1 MMVSR
6 FRIFSIGIAVVSAL
20 GAFSA
25 SAHIVT
31 EEPWHPAP
39 AAYRTMLFMADL
51 EPIPWD
57 LLRAAYEEPHIASEI
72 ERPARIFFKSEAVEA
87 DRQISDAISDRD
99 RQRLY
104 EAGTR
109 SLSRQVRLALREAA
123 ELLDRPGE
131 AYQRALDAQALYR
144 GFANFIEEADPEA
157 GRSLGLAW
165 LDLMNAVG
173 SSGISDAYVIEAD
186 LQAFKSARQQIES
199 YLVENFEPEEFQ
211 PRRQLT
217 PLPESVMITE
227 GEVPVTAWLPPGS
240 DLNDQEPFPEQILN
254 PEGMGIDEADVPL
267 ITYGDMLFDSPFILG
282 EPARSLGINCS
293 TCHNN
298 GDVNRNFFIPGI
310 SHQPGAA
317 DVRGSFFNPMFNDHR
332 RKSLDFPSLRGVR
345 YTAPYGNDG
354 RFASLHEFTRN
365 VIVNEFAGPE
375 PTRFQ
380 LDALVAYMLE
390 IDFLP
395 NSRIDETGRLT
406 EGASES
412 ELRGEELFRKPFAQ
426 MDDKSCASC
435 HIPSAA
441 FVDRQIHNIG
451 SGRETYDGAMD
462 KFYATP
468 TLLGVTH
475 TAPYFHD
482 GSLPTLESVVSW
494 FDSRYALGLEDQEV
508 ADLVAYVTAVGEIDE
523 PYEVYDEK
531 NTEFRAEW
539 EELTDFATT
548 YDAFS
553 RIRDAENAKL
563 MLQTVGWDLALDASG
578 MLNMAAKPKVYELAG
593 ILNDM
598 RTALQSDDWE
608 AADALWETFNEKQE
622 EYDEEMY

>member
-1 MMVSR
+1 MVSR
-6 FRIFSIGIAVVSAL
+6 FRNSSFVLFTSAIFGVTSA
-20 GAFSA
+20 A
-25 SAHIVT
+25 AHIVT
-31 EEPWHPAP
+31 EEPWHPAS

-51 EPIPWD
+51 EPVPWD
-57 LLRAAYEEPHIASEI
+57 LVREAYEEPHLAAEI
-72 ERPARIFFKSEAVEA
+72 ERPARIFFVADTAEADQKISEAINEE
-87 DRQISDAISDRD
+87 D

-104 EAGTR
+104 EVTTR
-109 SLSRQVRLALREAA
+109 SLSRQVRSALNEAGN
-123 ELLDRPGE
+123 LLDQPGK
-131 AYQRALDAQALYR
+131 AYQKALEAQTLYR
-144 GFANFIEEADPEA
+144 GFASFIEEADPEA
-157 GRSLGLAW
+157 GRELGLAW

-173 SSGISDAYVIEAD
+173 SGGISGAHVIAPNAQEFTD
-186 LQAFKSARQQIES
+186 ARQRIAS
-199 YLVENFEPEEFQ
+199 YLAENYEPEQFL
-211 PRRQLT
+211 PRRKLT
-217 PLPESVMITE
+217 PIPESVLVAQ
-227 GEVPVTAWLPPGS
+227 GEIEVSAWLPPGS
-240 DLNDQEPFPEQILN
+240 DLNDQDPFPEQILN
-254 PEGMGIDEADVPL
+254 TEGMGIDDADVPL

-298 GDVNRNFFIPGI
+298 GDINRAFFIPGI

-354 RFASLHEFTRN
+354 RFSSLSEFTRN

-375 PTRFQ
+375 PTKFQ

-395 NSRIDETGRLT
+395 NSRIDEAGKLT
-406 EGASES
+406 DGASES
-412 ELRGEELFRKPFAQ
+412 ELRGEVLFRSPFAQ

-451 SGRETYDGAMD
+451 SGRETYDGALD

-468 TLLGVTH
+468 TLLGISH

-482 GSLPTLESVVSW
+482 GSLPTIESVVGW
-494 FDSRYALGLEDQEV
+494 FDTRYDLKLDAQEV
-508 ADLVAYVTAVGEIDE
+508 SDLVAYVSAVGAIDE
-523 PYEVYDEK
+523 PYEEFDDK
-531 NTEFRAEW
+531 NTEFRVEW
-539 EELTDFATT
+539 EELTAFATT

-553 RIRDAENAKL
+553 RIRDAENASL
-563 MLQTVGWDLALDASG
+563 MLLTVGLDLALDASG
-578 MLNMAAKPKVYELAG
+578 MLNLAAKPKVYELAG
-593 ILNDM
+593 LLNDM
-598 RTALQSDDWE
+598 RVAVEADDW
-608 AADALWETFNEKQE
+608 ATADVLWEAFQE
-622 EYDEEMY
+622 RQDKYDEAMY